1 MSKFREYLETRK
13 ENFGDIK
20 SKINDEFKKTF
31 IVKTFIN
38 RLNDSEIE
46 ENKVDNYFK
55 EYIDNVILKELKQGI
70 DKKTI
75 LKELEED
82 LKDKMSVYSDLTSGD
97 KKLIKNLVLK
107 IEKLI

>member
-1 MSKFREYLETRK
+1 MSKFREYLETWK

-55 EYIDNVILKELKQGI
+55 EYIDNCSYRYNEKE
-70 DKKTI
+70 TI
-75 LKELEED
+75 K
-82 LKDKMSVYSDLTSGD
+82 SVQESTMTGQ
-97 KKLIKNLVLK
+97 
-107 IEKLI
+107 

>member
-1 MSKFREYLETRK
+1 MSKFREYLETGK
-13 ENFGDIK
+13 ENFRDIK

-55 EYIDNVILKELKQGI
+55 EYIDNVILKELKKGI

-82 LKDKMSVYSDLTSGD
+82 LNYKMSVYSDLTSGD
-97 KKLIKNLVLK
+97 KKLIKDLVVK
-107 IEKLI
+107 IGKLI